1 MGFNDVL
8 TKMNDIMYTY
18 ILIIMLIGVGV
29 YFTVRT
35 KGVQFRLL
43 KDGIKS
49 MLERSEV
56 GLTGTVWT
64 RDRK

>member
-18 ILIIMLIGVGV
+18 ILIILLIGVGV
-29 YFTVRT
+29 YFTIRT
-35 KGVQFRLL
+35 KGVQFRFL

-49 MLERSEV
+49 MME
-56 GLTGTVWT
+56 
-64 RDRK
+64 KA